1 MCIRDRAYATAHLGT
16 TDVFGEKLDAFG
28 ADALTVNGYL
38 GTDGIQ
44 PLLGICGEKMCI
56 RDSGE
61 GVMKKVNTGKPV
73 GLYIRKKMGKALALV
88 ALVAVFTVSAAACGS
103 GGQEAEPSPTASPTP
118 APTPA
123 VEMVKVATV
132 TDIEG
137 SLNIRSAASTDS
149 EILSEAYAGDR
160 FEVLTENY
168 SEGWH
173 EISYNGGKAYVS
185 ADFVTVSEMD
195 ASVPVSYTHLD
206 VYKRQGLRRCKQGRC
221 RCAGAAGGRAA
232 AR

>member
-1 MCIRDRAYATAHLGT
+1 
-16 TDVFGEKLDAFG
+16 
-28 ADALTVNGYL
+28 
-38 GTDGIQ
+38 
-44 PLLGICGEKMCI
+44 
-56 RDSGE
+56 
-61 GVMKKVNTGKPV
+61 
-73 GLYIRKKMGKALALV
+73 MGKALALA

-185 ADFVTVSEMD
+185 AEFVTVSEMD
-195 ASVPVSYTHLD
+195 ASVLSATPAPSADPDGETGSEVQATPVPEATPNAETPIVVNGSGRSDLSSSTTED
-206 VYKRQGLRRCKQGRC
+206 DGMTAESIRDTEDPERR
-221 RCAGAAGGRAA
+221 
-232 AR
+232 

>member
-1 MCIRDRAYATAHLGT
+1 
-16 TDVFGEKLDAFG
+16 
-28 ADALTVNGYL
+28 
-38 GTDGIQ
+38 
-44 PLLGICGEKMCI
+44 
-56 RDSGE
+56 
-61 GVMKKVNTGKPV
+61 
-73 GLYIRKKMGKALALV
+73 MGKALALV

-185 ADFVTVSEMD
+185 AEFVTVSEMD
-195 ASVPVSYTHLD
+195 ASVLSATPA
-206 VYKRQGLRRCKQGRC
+206 LRRTRTAKRAVKRRPRRC
-221 RCAGAAGGRAA
+221 RKRRRTPKRRSSSTAA
-232 AR
+232 AVRTSALRRRRTTG

>member
-1 MCIRDRAYATAHLGT
+1 
-16 TDVFGEKLDAFG
+16 
-28 ADALTVNGYL
+28 
-38 GTDGIQ
+38 
-44 PLLGICGEKMCI
+44 
-56 RDSGE
+56 
-61 GVMKKVNTGKPV
+61 MKKVNTGKSV

-123 VEMVKVATV
+123 VEMV
-132 TDIEG
+132 
-137 SLNIRSAASTDS
+137 N
-149 EILSEAYAGDR
+149 EAYAGDR

-185 ADFVTVSEMD
+185 AEFVTVSEMD
-195 ASVPVSYTHLD
+195 ASVLSATPAPSADPDGETGSEAQATPVPEATPNTETPIVVNGSGRSDLSSSTTED
-206 VYKRQGLRRCKQGRC
+206 DGMTAESIRDTEDPERR
-221 RCAGAAGGRAA
+221 
-232 AR
+232 

>member
-1 MCIRDRAYATAHLGT
+1 
-16 TDVFGEKLDAFG
+16 
-28 ADALTVNGYL
+28 
-38 GTDGIQ
+38 
-44 PLLGICGEKMCI
+44 
-56 RDSGE
+56 
-61 GVMKKVNTGKPV
+61 
-73 GLYIRKKMGKALALV
+73 MGKALALA

-118 APTPA
+118 SPTPA

-168 SEGWH
+168 SE
-173 EISYNGGKAYVS
+173 EARTASALVS
-185 ADFVTVSEMD
+185 WGYTVT
-195 ASVPVSYTHLD
+195 AQPRFI
-206 VYKRQGLRRCKQGRC
+206 RQSAMLFL
-221 RCAGAAGGRAA
+221 
-232 AR
+232 

>member
-1 MCIRDRAYATAHLGT
+1 
-16 TDVFGEKLDAFG
+16 
-28 ADALTVNGYL
+28 
-38 GTDGIQ
+38 
-44 PLLGICGEKMCI
+44 
-56 RDSGE
+56 
-61 GVMKKVNTGKPV
+61 
-73 GLYIRKKMGKALALV
+73 MGKALALA

-118 APTPA
+118 AP
-123 VEMVKVATV
+123 TV

-185 ADFVTVSEMD
+185 AEFVTVSEMD
-195 ASVPVSYTHLD
+195 ASVLSATPAPSADPDGETGSEAQTTPVPEATPNAETPIVVNGSGRSDLSSSTTED
-206 VYKRQGLRRCKQGRC
+206 DGMTAESIRDTEDPERR
-221 RCAGAAGGRAA
+221 
-232 AR
+232 